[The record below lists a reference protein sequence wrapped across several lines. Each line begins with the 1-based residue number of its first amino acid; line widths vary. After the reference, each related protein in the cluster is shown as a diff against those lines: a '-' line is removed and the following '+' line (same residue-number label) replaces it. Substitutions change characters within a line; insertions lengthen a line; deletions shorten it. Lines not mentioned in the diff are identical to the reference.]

1 VDLKSDRRRRKIFP
15 WVIMST
21 AAGLALWFA
30 RVSQD
35 AVPSD
40 PAGSIVVTNRP
51 VPADDLRIEAWIDR
65 NRLNIG
71 EHATLSLTIENPST
85 NKQAIS
91 NLTIAVS
98 KPAFEVPRDS
108 RGQPVCWTGDSPA
121 CILGSGAARKPP
133 KDLAPGESL
142 VAVAGVV
149 AGEPGK
155 QSLTITVSWTD
166 SKGSWRRG
174 SVVLKPIECE
184 SPARRRASLLVR
196 GAQSFLK
203 DLALPFVLAGLGYFL
218 KKFDDDRKDAR
229 EDAEKEQ
236 ARVAQTWNLM
246 LPKSH
251 ANSEQFYLPLA
262 STVDALIVAFE
273 RLRPE
278 GEPFDKLFYFF
289 CLWLRQLRAMQTAIG
304 GFYLKNRESE
314 NFLSDVWDA
323 LIEWVDR
330 ESVFSRDLRDRVLL
344 LIEPSTTFAA
354 FNDLGGTESIENARK
369 RMKKIV
375 SDPILPEFEQ
385 RIRLLRLFVA
395 VLGFEM
401 NRPYE
406 VWYGEQEAFPA
417 EKCAKAVEGWNDTE
431 MKEIKKSFK
440 TYLEKLDKLSKQRG
454 EQPPALPEQLQRFI
468 A

>member
-1 VDLKSDRRRRKIFP
+1 MV
-15 WVIMST
+15 VIASA

-35 AVPSD
+35 AAPSD
-40 PAGSIVVTNRP
+40 PAGSIVATNRP
-51 VPADDLRIEAWIDR
+51 LPADDLRIEAWIDQ

-71 EHATLSLTIENPST
+71 ERATLSLTIENPST

-121 CILGSGAARKPP
+121 CVLGPGAARTPLP
-133 KDLAPGESL
+133 KNLAPGESL

-149 AGEPGK
+149 AHDPGR

-166 SKGSWRRG
+166 TKGSWRRG
-174 SVVLKPIECE
+174 SVILKPIECE
-184 SPARRRASLLVR
+184 SAVRRRVLLLVR

-251 ANSEQFYLPLA
+251 ANSEQFYLPIA
-262 STVDALIVAFE
+262 SAVDGLIGSFE
-273 RLRPE
+273 KWQLK
-278 GEPFDKLFYFF
+278 GEAFDKLFYFF

-314 NFLSDVWDA
+314 NFLADAWDS

-344 LIEPSTTFAA
+344 LIEPSSTFAT
-354 FNDLGGTESIENARK
+354 FNDLGGTESIEKARK
-369 RMKKIV
+369 RMKKIL
-375 SDPILPEFEQ
+375 SAPILAELEQ

-417 EKCAKAVEGWNDTE
+417 EKCVQAIEGWNDTE
-431 MKEIKKSFK
+431 MNGIKKSFK
-440 TYLEKLDKLSKQRG
+440 TYLEKLGQV
-454 EQPPALPEQLQRFI
+454 EQPTRSQSLVLPEQLKRFI